1 MPAHVVM
8 YRERMEQGLAHDG
21 MQRMDAIGRQVVT
34 HARAG
39 CNVDT
44 GQLRSSITHHVTLV
58 GRTARMRVG
67 SPLERAKWIH
77 EGTGIYGPHKKPIVP
92 VTAKALKFPTPKMIG
107 PLRRGGAR
115 SPGGFVFA
123 KSVKGIQPNPFLT
136 DALKKVL
143 GSTNVTVR
151 PVTN

>member
-8 YRERMEQGLAHDG
+8 YRERMEQGLANDAVA
-21 MQRMDAIGRQVVT
+21 RMDDIGRQVVNF
-34 HARAG
+34 ARIG

-44 GQLRSSITHHVTLV
+44 GQLRSSITHHVTLA
-58 GRTARMRVG
+58 GTSAKLRVG
-67 SPLERAKWIH
+67 SPLERARYIH
-77 EGTGIYGPHKKPIVP
+77 EGTGIYGPKGKPIVP
-92 VTAKALKFPTPKMIG
+92 VTAKALKFPTPKSIG
-107 PLRRGGAR
+107 PLRPGGSR

-151 PVTN
+151 PVTS